1 MKTKLIAVFII
12 ISTYG
17 FAQLSQRIDTTPIVK
32 YFIESKNHTC
42 GIAGC
47 PCNSFFRGLEKGDG
61 RIQQPVVSDII
72 FKTEVGSSLNANH
85 FLYSKPK
92 EDFLH
97 EFILPLLSEGLNQY
111 LISKDKS
118 GNGK

>member
-17 FAQLSQRIDTTPIVK
+17 FAQLSQRIDTAPIVK
-32 YFIESKNHTC
+32 YFMDTKIHTC

-47 PCNSFFRGLEKGDG
+47 PCNSFFRGFAKGDG
-61 RIQQPVVSDII
+61 RIQQPVVSGII

-85 FLYSKPK
+85 FLYSKSK

-97 EFILPLLSEGLNQY
+97 EFLLPLLSEGLNQY
-111 LISKDKS
+111 MISKDKS
-118 GNGK
+118 GIGR